1 MQIEMSVVGIS
12 LVKVLEHY
20 LTPQQYKRYVRDRR
34 NQMVSPQ
41 QSYNA
46 ALRDLSIRDTE
57 AAIFNLINVFESE
70 PKHLPALHLAR
81 TMLFGLNKLF
91 HEAGGDLQKSKY
103 PNINS
108 WRQKV
113 EKQIQELE
121 LEEQRVRNEISQTE
135 TKKGLF
141 EGLFGGAKRQRRT
154 AQLKQRLQEVLNELA
169 QLQKRRTQ
177 AIKLVQIQE
186 YANIVSLILEVCMF
200 PARYSWLAVDEQKSN
215 ESKYQTQIWVG

>member
-1 MQIEMSVVGIS
+1 MSVVGIS

-141 EGLFGGAKRQRRT
+141 EGLFGGAKRQQRT

-215 ESKYQTQIWVG
+215 EPKYQTQIWVG

>member
-1 MQIEMSVVGIS
+1 MSVVGIS